1 MWEDLL
7 SHGVQCLVQ
16 ILLTTSAAGS
26 ATVAVAAVPAAA
38 LLVVAAAAALAAV
51 VVVAV
56 AAAADPEPPAA
67 GFVELNLVETVA
79 AAGEMHAAV
88 AEAPG
93 AAAVILAA
101 ADV

>member
-26 ATVAVAAVPAAA
+26 ATEAVAAVPAAA
-38 LLVVAAAAALAAV
+38 LLVVAAAV

-56 AAAADPEPPAA
+56 AAAVAVAADPEPPAA
-67 GFVELNLVETVA
+67 GFVELNLVETVG